1 MAKAFKLLLLL
12 AGIGA
17 GIYLIIQH
25 GETVRESL
33 ARVGWGFSLYL
44 AASFVIYALDA
55 WAWRLVIAR
64 DQPPIS
70 PWRLFS
76 IRMAGEAVNKVTP
89 LASMGGEPLKAY
101 LLTRCGI
108 PMGPAAASVAVAKNI
123 MTLAQ
128 IAFIF
133 VGIALAI
140 PIAPGKLGTLL
151 GFGIFPGLILSAM
164 IVTGVLDHRL
174 RRSRR
179 GATTT
184 PPADAPEAG
193 KANLFQLWSQFADFF
208 WANPGAALASF
219 VAFFLGWAAGAL
231 ELLAA
236 AYLLGFPLSIHDA
249 LAYEALLA
257 SVTMATFF
265 IPANAGSQE
274 GGFAF
279 LAPLLNLP
287 PFGVP
292 LAVLRRCRDVVWVL
306 YGLAYLAY
314 TEGRLLIQPQ
324 AAAEP
329 SAP

>member
-1 MAKAFKLLLLL
+1 MAKAIKLVLLL

-17 GIYLIIQH
+17 GIYLIVQH

-55 WAWRLVIAR
+55 WAWRLVFASGS
-64 DQPPIS
+64 PPIS

-101 LLTRCGI
+101 LLTRCGV
-108 PMGPAAASVAVAKNI
+108 PTAQAGASVAVAKNI

-140 PIAPGKLGTLL
+140 PSVPGKLATLL

-164 IVTGVLDHRL
+164 IVTAILDHRL

-179 GATTT
+179 SATT

-208 WANPGAALASF
+208 WAHPGAAFASF
-219 VAFFLGWAAGAL
+219 AAFFLGWAAGAL

-249 LAYEALLA
+249 LIYEALLA

-274 GGFAF
+274 GGFAY
-279 LAPLLNLP
+279 LAPLLGLP
-287 PFGVP
+287 DYGVA

-314 TEGRLLIQPQ
+314 TEGRLLVQPQ
-324 AAAEP
+324 PKAEP
-329 SAP
+329 TS